1 MTPKHFFIGGAQRS
15 GTTYTYHL
23 CADHPQIEM
32 AHPVK
37 PEPKFFMNPALV
49 SQGLA
54 YYHAQYFGQKADVS
68 LYGEKSTSYIEVEY
82 AAQHIAA
89 HLPDAKFVFILRN
102 PVERAISNYWFSHKN
117 GFETLPL
124 ADAIY
129 GESARVADFDPRKIS
144 VSPYAYLK
152 RGRYIDYL
160 RMYTRYFDRQQ
171 IHVMIYE
178 QVVNNPQAAHDL
190 YAFLGIDTTHV
201 PATQFQIINANDD
214 RPHDHL
220 APPLASYMHDYFRDS
235 NAQLFDY
242 LGYAVDEWAEPW

>member
-1 MTPKHFFIGGAQRS
+1 
-15 GTTYTYHL
+15 
-23 CADHPQIEM
+23 M

-49 SQGLA
+49 AKGMD
-54 YYHAQYFGQKADVS
+54 YYRTQYFGKKTDVL

-82 AAQHIAA
+82 AAQQIAM

-117 GFETLPL
+117 GFETLTL

-129 GESARVADFDPRKIS
+129 GEAARVADYDPQKIS
-144 VSPYAYLK
+144 VSPYAYLQ

-160 RMYTRYFDRQQ
+160 RMYERYFGRHN

-178 QVVNNPQAAHDL
+178 QVVDNPHAAQDL
-190 YAFLGIDTTHV
+190 YAFLGVDITHV
-201 PATQFQIINANDD
+201 PVTQFQIINANDD
-214 RPHDHL
+214 RPHDDI
-220 APPLASYMHDYFRDS
+220 ATPLATYMRDYFRVS
-235 NAQLFDY
+235 NAQLFEY
-242 LGYAVDEWAEPW
+242 LGYDVAEWS

>member
-160 RMYTRYFDRQQ
+160 RMYARYFDRQQ

-242 LGYAVDEWAEPW
+242 LGYAVDEWQT

>member
-49 SQGLA
+49 AKGMD
-54 YYHAQYFGQKADVS
+54 YYRTQYFGQKTDVL

-82 AAQHIAA
+82 AAQQIAMQ
-89 HLPDAKFVFILRN
+89 LPDAKFVFILRN
-102 PVERAISNYWFSHKN
+102 PVERAISNYWFSYKN
-117 GFETLPL
+117 GFETLTL

-129 GESARVADFDPRKIS
+129 GEAARVADYDPQKIS
-144 VSPYAYLK
+144 VSPYAYLQ

-160 RMYTRYFDRQQ
+160 RMYERYFGRHN

-178 QVVNNPQAAHDL
+178 QVVDNPHAAQDL
-190 YAFLGIDTTHV
+190 YAFLGVDITHV
-201 PATQFQIINANDD
+201 PVTQFQIINANDD
-214 RPHDHL
+214 RPHDDI
-220 APPLASYMHDYFRDS
+220 ATPLATYMRDYFRVS
-235 NAQLFDY
+235 NAQLFEY
-242 LGYAVDEWAEPW
+242 LGYDVAEWS

>member
-160 RMYTRYFDRQQ
+160 RMYARYFDRQQ

-201 PATQFQIINANDD
+201 PATHFQIINANDD

>member
-160 RMYTRYFDRQQ
+160 RMYARYFDRQQ

-220 APPLASYMHDYFRDS
+220 APPLATYMHDYFRDS

>member
-49 SQGLA
+49 AKGMD
-54 YYHAQYFGQKADVS
+54 YYRTQYFGKKTDVL

-82 AAQHIAA
+82 AAQQIAM

-102 PVERAISNYWFSHKN
+102 PVERAISNYWFSYKN
-117 GFETLPL
+117 GFETLTL

-129 GESARVADFDPRKIS
+129 GEAARVADYDPQKIS
-144 VSPYAYLK
+144 VSPYAYLQ
-152 RGRYIDYL
+152 RGCYIDYL
-160 RMYTRYFDRQQ
+160 RMYERYFGRHN

-178 QVVNNPQAAHDL
+178 QVVDNPHAAQDL
-190 YAFLGIDTTHV
+190 YAFLGVDITHV
-201 PATQFQIINANDD
+201 PVTQFQVINANDD
-214 RPHDHL
+214 RPHDDI
-220 APPLASYMHDYFRDS
+220 ATPLATYMRDYFRVS
-235 NAQLFDY
+235 NAQLFEY
-242 LGYAVDEWAEPW
+242 LGYDVAEWS

>member
-160 RMYTRYFDRQQ
+160 RMYARYFDRQQ

-242 LGYAVDEWAEPW
+242 LGYAVAEWS

>member
-37 PEPKFFMNPALV
+37 PEPKFFMNPTLV
-49 SQGLA
+49 AKGVD
-54 YYHAQYFGQKADVS
+54 YYRAQYFGQKTDVL

-82 AAQHIAA
+82 AAQQIAM

-117 GFETLPL
+117 GFETLTL

-129 GESARVADFDPRKIS
+129 GEAARVANYDPSKIS
-144 VSPYAYLK
+144 VSPYAYLQ

-160 RMYTRYFDRQQ
+160 RMYERYFDRRN
-171 IHVMIYE
+171 IHVMVYE
-178 QVVNNPQAAHDL
+178 QVVDNPHAARDL
-190 YAFLGIDTTHV
+190 YAFLGLDTSHV
-201 PATQFQIINANDD
+201 PATQFQVINANDN
-214 RPHDHL
+214 RPHDDIDT
-220 APPLASYMHDYFRDS
+220 PLATYMHDYFRAS
-235 NAQLFDY
+235 NAQLFEY
-242 LGYAVDEWAEPW
+242 LGYDIAEWS

>member
-129 GESARVADFDPRKIS
+129 GESARVADFEPRKIS

-160 RMYTRYFDRQQ
+160 RMYARYFDRQQ